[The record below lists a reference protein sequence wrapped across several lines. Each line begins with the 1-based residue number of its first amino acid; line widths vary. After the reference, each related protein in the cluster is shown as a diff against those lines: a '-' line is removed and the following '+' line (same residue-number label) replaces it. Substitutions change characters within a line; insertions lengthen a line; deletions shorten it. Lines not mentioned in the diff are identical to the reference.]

1 MSTGVSGLP
10 GIDTAAVEVWLE
22 ENVAPATPPI
32 RFQRLGHGK
41 SNLTVLAEDARGRR
55 WVLRRPPLGQVA
67 SSAHDVVREQRIL
80 SMLEGTGVP
89 VPRVLAVTNDP
100 NISDVPLVLLEHID
114 GIVLNGDDDVASV
127 PATARHALGLVL
139 ARTLAQV
146 HGVDLDATGLTGL
159 ASHKPYAPRQL
170 RRWLRQWELSR
181 TRDAPLVTELAEI
194 LLARAPQ
201 EREVTLLHG
210 DYHLQNVILTAGAAE
225 VGAVLDWELSTLGDP
240 LADLG
245 TLLAY
250 WPRTSD
256 DPVAE
261 LMAMSLPADF
271 ASDEE
276 LLDAYVSASGRDV
289 GVVRYWQ
296 ALGYWKLAIIAEG
309 VRRRALDEPR
319 NGDPLAV
326 ELIDAILELARE
338 LI

>member
-1 MSTGVSGLP
+1 MSTGVPGAP
-10 GIDTAAVEVWLE
+10 GIDAAAVEVWLAA
-22 ENVAPATPPI
+22 NDPRAMPPV

-41 SNLTVLAEDARGRR
+41 SNLTVLAVDTCGRR

-67 SSAHDVVREQRIL
+67 SSAHDVVREARIL
-80 SMLEGTGVP
+80 CMLEGTGVP
-89 VPRVLAVTNDP
+89 VPRVLAVTDNP
-100 NISDVPLVLLEHID
+100 RISDAPLALLEHID

-127 PATARHALGLVL
+127 PANVRHELGLVL
-139 ARTLAQV
+139 TRTLARI
-146 HGVDLDATGLTGL
+146 HGVDLDATGLDHL

-181 TRDAPLVTELAEI
+181 TREAPRITELAEA

-201 EREVTLLHG
+201 ESEVTLLHG
-210 DYHLQNVILTAGAAE
+210 DYHLQNVILTAGAAD
-225 VGAVLDWELSTLGDP
+225 VAAVVDWELSTLGDP

-250 WPRTSD
+250 WPRTSA

-276 LLDAYVSASGRDV
+276 LVDAYASASGRDV
-289 GVVRYWQ
+289 GAVRYWQ

-309 VRRRALDEPR
+309 VRRRALDDPR
-319 NGDPLAV
+319 NGHPLKV
-326 ELIDAILELARE
+326 ELIDAILELAFE
-338 LI
+338 LT